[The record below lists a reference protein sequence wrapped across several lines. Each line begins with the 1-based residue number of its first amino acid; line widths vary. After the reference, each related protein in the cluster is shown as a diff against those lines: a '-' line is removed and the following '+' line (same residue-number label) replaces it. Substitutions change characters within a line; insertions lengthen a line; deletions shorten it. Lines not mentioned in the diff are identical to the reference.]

1 MSFFRQF
8 PTTQYDILR
17 DGSLTTIVDLF
28 RNVTAKSKIKLDPN
42 LAYTY
47 YDVQNGDRPDVV
59 SQKLY
64 GDSDYYWTFFI
75 INDFLKRGLNE
86 WPKSQKE
93 MEDYLTHEYD
103 QYSVIQMS
111 DTSSGYDSSGTYL
124 TNVNGIDFLNNQ
136 YYVTDSYGL
145 NSARV
150 MKYDPSMQQ
159 LWIYNSASSSTLV
172 SNYSTFNLTCPA
184 NTKLNAGPFISA
196 TSFPGSGGMIASVT
210 PSLISSGRNAVH
222 HFAFYVQPGSTVINF
237 NGITG
242 QVTDVL
248 PNSAFPNSR
257 NGVVVTDS
265 YGNQIAIYF
274 TDLHGVNVAA
284 QDVSRGIYSSNQ
296 VIAVTYAD
304 WENDLND
311 IRSRIRVVN
320 PSYIRAFVQQY
331 REVLNA

>member
-8 PTTQYDILR
+8 PTTQYDVLR
-17 DGSLTTIVDLF
+17 NGSLTTIVDLF

-93 MEDYLTHEYD
+93 MEDYLTREYD

-111 DTSSGYDSSGTYL
+111 DTSSGLDSQTSTYS

-136 YYVTDSYGL
+136 YYVKDL
-145 NSARV
+145 NNTISLKV

-159 LWIYNSASSSTLV
+159 LWVYNPNGISISKL
-172 SNYSTFNLTCPA
+172 STFQLT
-184 NTKLNAGPFISA
+184 T
-196 TSFPGSGGMIASVT
+196 
-210 PSLISSGRNAVH
+210 
-222 HFAFYVQPGSTVINF
+222 
-237 NGITG
+237 
-242 QVTDVL
+242 
-248 PNSAFPNSR
+248 
-257 NGVVVTDS
+257 
-265 YGNQIAIYF
+265 
-274 TDLHGVNVAA
+274 
-284 QDVSRGIYSSNQ
+284 
-296 VIAVTYAD
+296 
-304 WENDLND
+304 
-311 IRSRIRVVN
+311 
-320 PSYIRAFVQQY
+320 
-331 REVLNA
+331 